1 MKDERMDSPEN
12 GTEQLARDLT
22 RSLHERV
29 DRMGDAP
36 ISLHDVQG
44 RARSIK
50 RRRRIT
56 AAAGIAAAAAVL
68 VPTAMLAIPGAER
81 SEAPPAGPTPTQV
94 TPDHAKA
101 GGEGLDVGDLPVG
114 EAPVIGYLDLTDTP
128 TIVEPGGRRLPLDTE
143 GEPSGYASLLDG
155 RYVVVTEGEGG
166 SLVEV
171 VGPDGTSRATYPR
184 TGGIVLGQDSDQVA
198 WAAPDGT
205 VQVLQVGAAEP
216 RPLGTLAGPAPA
228 VVSLAGSG
236 DCFADVPPGTTG
248 GCIVAA
254 DVNEAD
260 GNRLGWV
267 ISSAGADGPIHSGD
281 GRPEDPAIL
290 SVADFTTLGDPPGT
304 LGEDYGEMVAG
315 ITEVKPDGTCSGVY
329 GPTPQRVTDWL
340 VETCDHRFG
349 TFSPDASRI
358 TAWEAYGD
366 GLGHVQVGMYDVS
379 SGELLWDRVATEPG
393 MAFVHSATWEDD
405 GHLLAPAYQDGEW
418 HLVRF
423 GPKGEMEL
431 AAEPVAG
438 ADTDVALVPEIQP

>member
-44 RARSIK
+44 RARSIR

-56 AAAGIAAAAAVL
+56 AAAGIAAASAVL
-68 VPTAMLAIPGAER
+68 VPTAMLAMPGAER

-101 GGEGLDVGDLPVG
+101 GGEGLDVGDLPVA
-114 EAPVIGYLDLTDTP
+114 EAPVIGYLDRTGEP
-128 TIVEPGGRRLPLDTE
+128 TIVQPDGRRIPLDVR
-143 GEPSGYASLLDG
+143 GEVHGFATMSDG
-155 RYVVVTEGEGG
+155 TYVVVAGEDRVVTVDESGRFRREFERAGG
-166 SLVEV
+166 VALS
-171 VGPDGTSRATYPR
+171 PDR
-184 TGGIVLGQDSDQVA
+184 TQVA
-198 WAAPDGT
+198 FASPDGT
-205 VQVLQVGAAEP
+205 VLVLPASATEP
-216 RPLGTLAGPAPA
+216 RSLGTLP
-228 VVSLAGSG
+228 AGSSVASMSG
-236 DCFADVPPGTTG
+236 ECVWDGAADGTDGCVVTADVPGEGGTT
-248 GCIVAA
+248 
-254 DVNEAD
+254 
-260 GNRLGWV
+260 LGWAL
-267 ISSAGADGPIHSGD
+267 SSEGADGPFHPQSG
-281 GRPEDPAIL
+281 GARPAIL
-290 SVADFTTLGDPPGT
+290 AVADFATAGDRT
-304 LGEDYGEMVAG
+304 SEEYGEMVAG
-315 ITEVKPDGTCSGVY
+315 ITEVQVDGTCSGVY
-329 GPTPQRVTDWL
+329 GSVLGRQNDWS
-340 VETCDHRFG
+340 TCDHRFG

-418 HLVRF
+418 YLVRF

-438 ADTDVALVPEIQP
+438 SDTDVALVPEIQP

>member
-1 MKDERMDSPEN
+1 MKDERMDSPDN

-44 RARSIK
+44 RARSIR

-56 AAAGIAAAAAVL
+56 AAAGIAAASAVL
-68 VPTAMLAIPGAER
+68 VPTAMLAMPGAER

-114 EAPVIGYLDLTDTP
+114 EAPVIGYLDRTDAP
-128 TIVEPGGRRLPLDTE
+128 TIVRPDGQRVPLDLP
-143 GEPSGYASLLDG
+143 GEIHGFATMVDG
-155 RYVVVTEGEGG
+155 SYVVVAGGEGG
-166 SLVEV
+166 DRVAV
-171 VGPDGTSRATYPR
+171 VDEAGRWRKVFGRAGGVALNQQR
-184 TGGIVLGQDSDQVA
+184 TQVA
-198 WAAPDGT
+198 YASPDGT
-205 VQVLQVGAAEP
+205 VQVLPASATEP
-216 RPLGTLAGPAPA
+216 RALGTVPKGSS
-228 VVSLAGSG
+228 VVSMSGECVWDRAAGSTAG
-236 DCFADVPPGTTG
+236 CVVTADVPQ
-248 GCIVAA
+248 
-254 DVNEAD
+254 AD
-260 GNRLGWV
+260 GSSLGRALTSEGV
-267 ISSAGADGPIHSGD
+267 NGPFHPQSG
-281 GRPEDPAIL
+281 EPAIL
-290 SVADFTTLGDPPGT
+290 SVADFATVGDRDT
-304 LGEDYGEMVAG
+304 EEYGEMVAG
-315 ITEVKPDGTCSGVY
+315 IIEVQIDGTCSGIY
-329 GPTPQRVTDWL
+329 GPTLEGATDW
-340 VETCDHRFG
+340 ETCDHRFG
-349 TFSPDASRI
+349 AFSPDASRI

-418 HLVRF
+418 YLVRF